1 VQTVESWQPPDAWQ
15 GMTGTI
21 TNRILDKID
30 AGMPD
35 GERYSPASAAKSRA
49 AWKVVADIAG
59 KEEGPSR
66 EIIKGWLKSGLLKE
80 EAYTSPR
87 RREET
92 MGVRVDD
99 AKRPPRGL
107 PE

>member
-1 VQTVESWQPPDAWQ
+1 
-15 GMTGTI
+15 MTGTI

-35 GERYSPASAAKSRA
+35 GERYSAANAARGRA

-59 KEEGPSR
+59 KKEGPSK
-66 EIIKGWLKSGLLKE
+66 EIVKGWLKSGLLKE
-80 EAYTSPR
+80 EPYMTKH
-87 RREET
+87 REEA
-92 MGVRVDD
+92 MGLRVDD
-99 AKRPPRGL
+99 AKRPSRGV